1 LSTSESIRRDEILRA
16 AVLAGDESAW
26 RAWYDEAFDPLC
38 RFVRWRLGGRG
49 DLADEIVQ
57 EAWLTAV
64 RRVRH
69 FDPQRGSFLAWMRG
83 IAANS
88 LRNHLRRQGLRAGA
102 AEGRPEPADGG
113 RPHPMEE
120 RERQLLVAAALAALS
135 DRHEAVLRE
144 KYLDGLSVADI
155 AAAWNE
161 SPKAIE
167 SLLGRAREEF
177 RRLYGRAAGEA

>member
-1 LSTSESIRRDEILRA
+1 M
-16 AVLAGDESAW
+16 
-26 RAWYDEAFDPLC
+26 
-38 RFVRWRLGGRG
+38 
-49 DLADEIVQ
+49 DLADEIIQ

-69 FDPQRGSFLAWMRG
+69 FDPRRGSFLAWMRG

-88 LRNHLRRQGLRAGA
+88 LRNHLRRQTLRPDAAAG
-102 AEGRPEPADGG
+102 PEAADGG
-113 RPHPMEE
+113 RSHPLEE
-120 RERQLLVAAALAALS
+120 RERQFLVAAALAALS
-135 DRHEAVLRE
+135 DRREAVLRE
-144 KYLDGLSVADI
+144 KYLEGLSVAQI

-161 SPKAIE
+161 TPKAIE